1 MKQSNEDN
9 PKEIS
14 LENLENIRIEQ
25 VSIPFQNFM
34 IAHSKRMIFEKG
46 NKYLITGKS
55 GGGKSILTLILTGNL
70 TAFNGEVYL
79 NDKKLQDI
87 SYESLQKEIS
97 YIPQNASLFHDT
109 IRNNITSYQKI
120 EDEKL
125 LELIYRFQLQD
136 RFPTIE
142 SLEQVY
148 TEDSSLS
155 GGQIQRIILIKVLLE
170 NKKWIILDEAI
181 SALDRD
187 LYRKIEHE
195 LLQLEDRTVIHISH
209 REESL
214 VNDLYDEV
222 IQL

>member
-1 MKQSNEDN
+1 M
-9 PKEIS
+9 
-14 LENLENIRIEQ
+14 
-25 VSIPFQNFM
+25 
-34 IAHSKRMIFEKG
+34 
-46 NKYLITGKS
+46 
-55 GGGKSILTLILTGNL
+55 
-70 TAFNGEVYL
+70 
-79 NDKKLQDI
+79 
-87 SYESLQKEIS
+87 
-97 YIPQNASLFHDT
+97 
-109 IRNNITSYQKI
+109 
-120 EDEKL
+120 
-125 LELIYRFQLQD
+125 IYRFQLQD

-148 TEDSSLS
+148 TEDSSFS